1 MKHAGK
7 ARKAALKLILI
18 SLLLVAVLL
27 AVGLFAAFFG
37 GMMVA
42 ITPMLVA
49 LWFIF
54 ALFTLFFFRDPT
66 PHVPPG
72 TNLVLSPA
80 HGRIDVIDRTNEPL
94 VIGGEC
100 QRISMFL
107 SVMDVHVQNAPVSGK
122 IGFYKY
128 TTGQFLNALK
138 TESAVHNENLL
149 LGFELKEAP
158 GRKIAV
164 RVIAGVLARRIVPF
178 VELGDEV
185 ERGDRVGLVQFG
197 SRAEVYFPLDFK
209 LKVQLGEH
217 VTGGESVLAVFE

>member
-164 RVIAGVLARRIVPF
+164 RVI
-178 VELGDEV
+178 
-185 ERGDRVGLVQFG
+185 ERMQKRF
-197 SRAEVYFPLDFK
+197 S
-209 LKVQLGEH
+209 
-217 VTGGESVLAVFE
+217 TS